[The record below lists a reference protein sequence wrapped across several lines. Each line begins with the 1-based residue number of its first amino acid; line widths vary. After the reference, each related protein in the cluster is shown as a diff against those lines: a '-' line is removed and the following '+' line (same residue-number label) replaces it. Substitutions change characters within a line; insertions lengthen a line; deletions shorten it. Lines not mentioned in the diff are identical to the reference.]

1 MTWTAESYYA
11 KAYVYWT
18 KATSRD
24 RANEDFLLNVAFA
37 VEFVARGTI
46 CHVNPALNAATDL
59 ESILFAC
66 GQEPRAPI
74 KTIDFF
80 DVIKRLQR
88 LVPDLTEIELQKVRT
103 LIDIRNGE
111 LHGDKTGMNQI
122 NPDSIMPSIYSFF
135 VKAAKFADQSL
146 AALLGPEDAQ
156 LAQQTANAITKDR
169 TTRVRDLIKV
179 CKDRFFSLTN
189 EQQSQMRESSKT
201 QVISAVLASGHH
213 LIYVKCPACAQTGQL
228 VATPVGRSAPILRGD
243 ELVQEVRVIPMQFT
257 CKCCNLDIKGLD
269 ELMAAGFS
277 HEYRSF
283 DDVDPLEHFNINPHD
298 YVDPEEI
305 AREYHRD
312 MYEYQDE

>member
-1 MTWTAESYYA
+1 MSWTTESYFA
-11 KAYVYWT
+11 KACVYWT

-24 RANEDFLLNVAFA
+24 RANDDFLLNVAFA

-46 CHVNPALNAATDL
+46 CHVNPALNAAADL

-66 GQEPRAPI
+66 GQEPRAPV
-74 KTIDFF
+74 KTIDFS

-88 LVPDLTEIELQKVRT
+88 IVPDLTENELQKIKT

-111 LHGDKTGMNQI
+111 LHSDKVEIKVI

-135 VKAAKFADQSL
+135 VKAAEFTSQNL
-146 AALLGPEDAQ
+146 NALLGPEDAQ

-169 TTRVRDLIKV
+169 TTRVKDLIKV

-189 EQQSQMRESSKT
+189 EQQSEMRKSSST
-201 QVISAVLASGHH
+201 QVISAVLTSGHH

-228 VATPVGRSAPILRGD
+228 VATPVGRSAPMLRGD
-243 ELVQEVRVIPMQFT
+243 ELVQEVRVIPIFFT

-269 ELMAAGFS
+269 ELMAAGFT
-277 HEYRSF
+277 HEYRSV
-283 DDVDPLEHFNINPHD
+283 DGVDPLEHFNIDPHD
-298 YVDPEEI
+298 YVDLEEI

>member
-1 MTWTAESYYA
+1 MSWTAESYFA
-11 KAYVYWT
+11 KASVYWI

-24 RANEDFLLNVAFA
+24 RANDDFLLNVAFA

-46 CHVNPALNAATDL
+46 CHVNPALNASPDL

-66 GQEPRAPI
+66 GQEPRAPAR
-74 KTIDFF
+74 TIDFSE
-80 DVIKRLQR
+80 VIKRLQR
-88 LVPDLTEIELQKVRT
+88 LVPDLTENELQKVKT

-111 LHGDKTGMNQI
+111 LHGDKIEIKLI
-122 NPDSIMPSIYSFF
+122 NPDSLMPSIYSFF
-135 VKAAKFADQSL
+135 VKAANFTKQNL
-146 AALLGPEDAQ
+146 TALLGPEDAQ
-156 LAQQTANAITKDR
+156 LAQQTATAITKDR

-179 CKDRFFSLTN
+179 CKDRFFSLTE
-189 EQQSQMRESSKT
+189 EQQREMRESSKT
-201 QVISAVLASGHH
+201 PVISAVLASGHH

-228 VATPVGRSAPILRGD
+228 VATPVGRSAPMLRGD
-243 ELVQEVRVIPMQFT
+243 ELVQEVRVIPMLFT

-277 HEYRSF
+277 HEYRSV
-283 DDVDPLEHFNINPHD
+283 DEVDPLEHFNIDPHD
-298 YVDPEEI
+298 YVDLEEI